1 MSKIDKLFL
10 VDDDEIFTMLFS
22 LSLQKNE
29 SVKSMEVFC
38 NGKEAINHI
47 EGNADNPIMLPDV
60 IFLDLNMPIMD
71 GWQFLDRYESI
82 LPKLAKQID
91 VYVLSS
97 SIFPEDVSRAKSFDS
112 VIEYLIKPIAN
123 EKLTEIVANHKS

>member
-1 MSKIDKLFL
+1 
-10 VDDDEIFTMLFS
+10 
-22 LSLQKNE
+22 
-29 SVKSMEVFC
+29 MEVFE

-47 EGNADNPIMLPDV
+47 EDHANNGAMLPDV

-82 LPKLAKQID
+82 LPKLAKRID

-97 SIFPEDVSRAKSFDS
+97 SIFPEDVDRAKSFNS

-123 EKLTEIVANHKS
+123 EKLVEIVANHEK